1 MATPGKIAKFDNT
14 GKLTNSIITDTEGG
28 SIGIGTASPDR
39 RLTVPQDYSKARKW
53 YEEAA
58 AAGNTDAMINLGRLY
73 EQGLGVAQD
82 YGKALEWFRK
92 ALEAGNSDAMINLT
106 RLYEQG
112 QGANILNRTELTF

>member
-14 GKLTNSIITDTEGG
+14 GKLTNSIITDTEGD

-73 EQGLGVAQD
+73 ERGLGVDQD
-82 YGKALEWFRK
+82 YGKALEWLRK
-92 ALEAGNSDAMINLT
+92 TLEAGNSDAIINLT
-106 RLYEQG
+106 RVYEQG
-112 QGANILNRTELTF
+112 LGI